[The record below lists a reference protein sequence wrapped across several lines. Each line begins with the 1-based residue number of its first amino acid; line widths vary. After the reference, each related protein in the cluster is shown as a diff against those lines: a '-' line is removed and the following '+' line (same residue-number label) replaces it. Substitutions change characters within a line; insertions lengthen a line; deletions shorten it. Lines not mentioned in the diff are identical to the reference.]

1 MSAGEGRSGLGSP
14 AGAGPSRL
22 PARSPQ
28 PRGGS
33 AAELPSYQV
42 TAGFGRCSLARPQP
56 IRERRRCSRAGGL
69 PTRAPSPD
77 TQRSTLTQSQGF
89 THVHCPRDAQHHT
102 HTITETHTAT
112 YMHGPSNTQRQTHSI
127 AQTRAISVNTVP
139 GHSTDQTHN
148 HNDTRRLC
156 RCRVAHAHPALPRH
170 MQSR

>member
-1 MSAGEGRSGLGSP
+1 MGAGEGRSGLGSP

-28 PRGGS
+28 PRGGG

-77 TQRSTLTQSQGF
+77 TPRSTLTHNHRGSHTSTVPGM
-89 THVHCPRDAQHHT
+89 PSIAHT
-102 HTITETHTAT
+102 HTHN
-112 YMHGPSNTQRQTHSI
+112 HRDTHSDI
-127 AQTRAISVNTVP
+127 HARSQQHAETDTQHRTDPHDLSE
-139 GHSTDQTHN
+139 HS
-148 HNDTRRLC
+148 
-156 RCRVAHAHPALPRH
+156 PRTQH
-170 MQSR
+170 